1 MIYNKKISIYEM
13 FMRDGL
19 QSLPK
24 IYSLDD
30 KIKFIE
36 IIKSLNIKNI
46 EIGSIVSNKLLPQM
60 NETIELWNVIKEKY
74 DNEEYFSEEKYNN
87 EEYFLEEKYTVLLI
101 DSKKI
106 DNAIQSGITS
116 YSFVFSLCD
125 TFGMK
130 NLRNNY
136 ENSFELAMDNM
147 KYIYNNLKN
156 RFLHFRIYISCFCG
170 SAFTMCNDNLIIDR
184 IRMSIYQLLFFSKKY
199 NIDYSNFDIVLC
211 DTFGVLNEE
220 NFIKILDT
228 INDLSPDIFKYI
240 SLHLHSNEDFY
251 KNIDIALNYNIS
263 KFDSALLKIGGCPFA
278 KDNDDN
284 KQLKTNIST
293 KKLAEYL
300 DNKGYDT
307 GIDMNSII
315 KAESQLEKIL
325 YET

>member
-1 MIYNKKISIYEM
+1 MIYNKKISIFEM

-36 IIKSLNIKNI
+36 VIKNLNIKNI

-74 DNEEYFSEEKYNN
+74 DNEEYFSEEKY
-87 EEYFLEEKYTVLLI
+87 TVLLI

-106 DNAIQSGITS
+106 DDAIQNGIIS

-136 ENSFELAMDNM
+136 ENSFEMVIDNM

-156 RFLHFRIYISCFCG
+156 KRLHFRIYISCFCG
-170 SAFTMCNDNLIIDR
+170 SIFSDNDDNLIIDR
-184 IRMSIYQLLFFSKKY
+184 IHISIYQLLFFSKKY
-199 NIDYSNFDIVLC
+199 NIDYNNFDIVLC

-220 NFIKILDT
+220 KFIKILDT

-240 SLHLHSNEDFY
+240 SIHLHSNDDFY
-251 KNIDIALNYNIS
+251 KNIDIALNYNIT
-263 KFDSALLKIGGCPFA
+263 KFDSSLLKIGGCPFA
-278 KDNDDN
+278 KDDIN
-284 KQLKTNIST
+284 QLKTNIST
-293 KKLAEYL
+293 KNLAEYL
-300 DNKGYDT
+300 GNKGYDT
-307 GIDMNSII
+307 GMDINSII
-315 KAESQLEKIL
+315 EAESQLEEIL
-325 YET
+325 YKT

>member
-1 MIYNKKISIYEM
+1 MIYNKKISIFEM

-24 IYSLDD
+24 IYSLDN
-30 KIKFIE
+30 KIKLIDV
-36 IIKSLNIKNI
+36 IKSINIKNI

-74 DNEEYFSEEKYNN
+74 DSRS
-87 EEYFLEEKYTVLLI
+87 EKYTVLFI

-125 TFGMK
+125 TFGIK

-136 ENSFELAMDNM
+136 ENSFENVMDNM
-147 KYIYNNLKN
+147 KYIFNKLKN
-156 RFLHFRIYISCFCG
+156 KGLHFRIYISCFCG
-170 SAFTMCNDNLIIDR
+170 SIFKTCNDNLIIDR

-199 NIDYSNFDIVLC
+199 NIDYNNFDIVLC
-211 DTFGVLNEE
+211 DTFGILNEDT
-220 NFIKILDT
+220 FIEILNVL
-228 INDLSPDIFKYI
+228 NDLSPDIFKYI
-240 SLHLHSNEDFY
+240 SIHLHSNEDFY

-278 KDNDDN
+278 KDNDDDN
-284 KQLKTNIST
+284 QLKTNIST
-293 KKLAEYL
+293 KKLVEYL
-300 DNKGYDT
+300 ENKGYET
-307 GIDMNSII
+307 SIDINSIT
-315 KAESQLEKIL
+315 AVESQLEEIL
-325 YET
+325 YKA

>member
-1 MIYNKKISIYEM
+1 MIYNKKILIFEM

-24 IYSLDD
+24 TYSLND

-74 DNEEYFSEEKYNN
+74 DNEEYFSEEKY
-87 EEYFLEEKYTVLLI
+87 TVLLI

-106 DNAIQSGITS
+106 DSAILNGITS

-130 NLRNNY
+130 NLRNDY
-136 ENSFELAMDNM
+136 KNSFETVIDNM
-147 KYIYNNLKN
+147 NYIYNNLKN
-156 RFLHFRIYISCFCG
+156 RCLHFRIYISCFCG
-170 SAFTMCNDNLIIDR
+170 SIFSTVDDNLINR
-184 IRMSIYQLLFFSKKY
+184 LRLSIYQLLFFSKKY
-199 NIDYSNFDIVLC
+199 NIDYNNFDIVLC
-211 DTFGVLNEE
+211 DTFGVLNEDI
-220 NFIKILDT
+220 FIRILDA

-240 SLHLHSNEDFY
+240 SIHIHSNDDFY
-251 KNIDIALNYNIS
+251 KSIDIALNYNIA

-278 KDNDDN
+278 KDNDDIN
-284 KQLKTNIST
+284 QLKTNIST
-293 KKLAEYL
+293 KNLAEYL
-300 DNKGYDT
+300 CNKGYDT
-307 GIDMNSII
+307 GIDINSIT
-315 KAESQLEKIL
+315 AMENQLEEIL
-325 YET
+325 YKT

>member
-1 MIYNKKISIYEM
+1 MIYNKKISIFEM

-30 KIKFIE
+30 KIKLIE
-36 IIKSLNIKNI
+36 VIKTLNIKNI

-74 DNEEYFSEEKYNN
+74 DFDSS
-87 EEYFLEEKYTVLLI
+87 KYTVLFI

-106 DNAIQSGITS
+106 DDAIKSGITS

-125 TFGMK
+125 TFGIK

-136 ENSFELAMDNM
+136 ENSFENVMDNM
-147 KYIYNNLKN
+147 KYIFNNLKN
-156 RFLHFRIYISCFCG
+156 RCLHFRIYISCFCG
-170 SAFTMCNDNLIIDR
+170 SIFSNRDDNLIINR

-199 NIDYSNFDIVLC
+199 NIDYNNFDIVLC
-211 DTFGVLNEE
+211 DTFGILNED
-220 NFIKILDT
+220 NFIKILNF

-240 SLHLHSNEDFY
+240 SIHLHSNDDFY

-278 KDNDDN
+278 KDNDDVN
-284 KQLKTNIST
+284 QLKTNIST
-293 KKLAEYL
+293 KKLVEYL
-300 DNKGYDT
+300 ENKGYDT
-307 GIDMNSII
+307 GIDINSIT
-315 KAESQLEKIL
+315 AVESQLEEIL
-325 YET
+325 YKA